1 MSQKDV
7 SVRSVGCNAPP
18 GALEPWVRGFG
29 GGRGIRTLDA
39 FPHTRF
45 PGVRTRPDYATPPY
59 AGTVEGTYPIPNY
72 AQAMSVALEEARSAL
87 DHDDVPVGAVLLDE
101 SGAIVGLDHNRRE
114 ELGDA
119 TAHAEMLVI
128 SARSRELGQ
137 WRLSGHTLVVTL
149 EPCPMCA
156 MAAVWAR
163 IDRIVYAAAD
173 LKAGGA
179 WSLFNIPQDERL
191 NHRVEIEAGIL
202 AEESRE
208 LLDSFFNSRR

>member
-1 MSQKDV
+1 
-7 SVRSVGCNAPP
+7 
-18 GALEPWVRGFG
+18 
-29 GGRGIRTLDA
+29 
-39 FPHTRF
+39 
-45 PGVRTRPDYATPPY
+45 
-59 AGTVEGTYPIPNY
+59 
-72 AQAMSVALEEARSAL
+72 MSVALEEARSAL
-87 DHDDVPVGAVLLDE
+87 DHDDVPVGAVLLDQG
-101 SGAIVGLDHNRRE
+101 GAIVGRDHNRRE

-137 WRLSGHTLVVTL
+137 WRLSGYTLVVTL

-191 NHRVEIEAGIL
+191 NHRVEIEAGVL
-202 AEESRE
+202 AEESRA
-208 LLDSFFNSRR
+208 LLDSFFSSRR